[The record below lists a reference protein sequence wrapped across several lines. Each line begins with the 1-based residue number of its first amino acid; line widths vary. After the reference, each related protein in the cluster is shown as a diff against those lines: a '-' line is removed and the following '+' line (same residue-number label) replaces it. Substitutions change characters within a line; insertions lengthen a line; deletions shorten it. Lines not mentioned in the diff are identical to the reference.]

1 MSVRFKKLMK
11 ERFLNRIGVNKLYSV
26 NEKPLK
32 EVLTDVPLVTD
43 QLPIYEIYKRFV
55 FQRLTVINISW
66 CYHKIE
72 KFAFS

>member
-1 MSVRFKKLMK
+1 MLLFNLVISCIPST
-11 ERFLNRIGVNKLYSV
+11 NA
-26 NEKPLK
+26 
-32 EVLTDVPLVTD
+32 VLEDVLADVALVTD

>member
-1 MSVRFKKLMK
+1 MYSINEL
-11 ERFLNRIGVNKLYSV
+11 FL
-26 NEKPLK
+26 E
-32 EVLTDVPLVTD
+32 EVLADVALVTD
-43 QLPIYEIYKRFV
+43 QLPIYEIYKRLV